1 MPSIPVQGRPKS
13 CEILEELWS
22 QGIIPV
28 GQRQE
33 KDSGAA
39 FCIMVGTSFSLA
51 QEIIRRLPARLESLK
66 VKKVQNHSRE
76 EFEEKMRLAINSP
89 VLSTSFS

>member
-1 MPSIPVQGRPKS
+1 MESGHHP
-13 CEILEELWS
+13 
-22 QGIIPV
+22 
-28 GQRQE
+28 
-33 KDSGAA
+33 SGAETGERQWS
-39 FCIMVGTSFSLA
+39 CLLHHGGGLIFSG
-51 QEIIRRLPARLESLK
+51 IRRLPARLESLK